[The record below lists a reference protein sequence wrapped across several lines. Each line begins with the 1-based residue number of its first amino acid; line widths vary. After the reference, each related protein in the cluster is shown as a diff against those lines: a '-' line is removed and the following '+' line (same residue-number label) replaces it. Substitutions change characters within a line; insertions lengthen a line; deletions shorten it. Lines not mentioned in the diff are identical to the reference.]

1 MLPRSSHSEVPR
13 RRSTLHRGSLPRNS
27 NESSGGFGEYG
38 GRPGTEYPVGR
49 DFAFGATR
57 CDITNFNAFP
67 RINVLFVPHI
77 IFRKAIAGD
86 HQLTSGDIVTEQ
98 DWPLPIGKIQPGAKD
113 SFTFYLQNP
122 SGLFV
127 DVALPTTAI
136 AHHLG
141 ADALNLKVVT
151 IETRPVSLSPMMM
164 DEKR

>member
-1 MLPRSSHSEVPR
+1 MPR
-13 RRSTLHRGSLPRNS
+13 RKIHKRLYVALRQ
-27 NESSGGFGEYG
+27 
-38 GRPGTEYPVGR
+38 
-49 DFAFGATR
+49 AQ
-57 CDITNFNAFP
+57 
-67 RINVLFVPHI
+67 INVLFVPHI

-151 IETRPVSLSPMMM
+151 IETRPVSLSPM